1 MVGMNFNG
9 VVQGNELR
17 LVAKEIF
24 KKAKA
29 KSGGAE
35 AGADV
40 IKNNPFSDFSKGRA
54 EFIPQETKTAKAG
67 FEQSNIGINSDVKK
81 SVNSLAAIEKYSNLA
96 FRTQGEIALDPASE
110 LEVPGFVGAGAIS
123 GDDGKKNPFLLM
135 LMAMFRKDGEEAS
148 DDPLKILFE
157 AATAAKK

>member
-29 KSGGAE
+29 KSKGAE
-35 AGADV
+35 AGSEV
-40 IKNNPFSDFSKGRA
+40 VKNNPFSDFSKSA
-54 EFIPQETKTAKAG
+54 EFIPQETKTAKIG
-67 FEQSNIGINSDVKK
+67 FEQSNIDINGDVKK
-81 SVNSLAAIEKYSNLA
+81 SVSSLAAIEKYSNLA
-96 FRTQGEIALDPASE
+96 FRTQGEIALDPAAE
-110 LEVPGFVGAGAIS
+110 LEMPGFVGTGAIS
-123 GDDGKKNPFLLM
+123 GDEGKKNPFLLM
-135 LMAMFRKDGEEAS
+135 LMAMFSKDGEEAS
-148 DDPLKILFE
+148 ADPLKILFE